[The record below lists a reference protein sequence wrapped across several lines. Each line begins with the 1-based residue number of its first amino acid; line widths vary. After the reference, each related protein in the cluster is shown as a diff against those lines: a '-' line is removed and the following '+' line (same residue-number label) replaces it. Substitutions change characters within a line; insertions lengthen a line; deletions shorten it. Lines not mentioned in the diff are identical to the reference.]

1 MPFFY
6 FSEKLKRNFVT
17 LIMATVEGENSELS
31 CPICLGK
38 FNNPK
43 KLPCLHTFCELC
55 IQSYVQVQKTATEEE
70 NTGFFRCPLCRLETG
85 FTNLSGIEWSQKLP
99 NDYLITSLLDRISN
113 DSKPKEIFCEPC
125 KYANEKHV
133 ATYLCK
139 DCKECMC
146 DQCYNYSHK
155 RKRDNN
161 MHSVSSI
168 TPDTD
173 MKPLEMDE
181 PCPIHMNKVL
191 EVFCF
196 DHRKIC
202 CSICFAAQHRNCDNV
217 KSLDDIAM
225 NEEESIDVDDF
236 VYKISLAEESTS
248 TALNEANEKLTH
260 FDDDKKLMMQSL
272 ADIIAKTKSHLDT
285 LHEELKGSIEK
296 TFSNTEQSQQ
306 FGIECMTA
314 FQKML
319 IHSQKINEAVEEHGS
334 EKQKFV
340 TMETTK
346 MAIEKHFE
354 RLRLAFNLSE
364 TSTHYV
370 LDFEDNLKNVQSWS
384 KLATLNSQ
392 QSDDPLADMNE
403 TLCSLGC
410 FKDYTV
416 FQHSF
421 SLEHTIQI
429 CPPCLLPKSQSK
441 WKIKCQLMNN
451 NLSIYLNCVSNDNS
465 DWPLGVSVE
474 LSLVNQVDRKND
486 IVRTFNHLFT
496 KVGESRGY
504 KSFID
509 LQSLKST
516 EKGYTSNGWFKI
528 KVRLW

>member
-1 MPFFY
+1 
-6 FSEKLKRNFVT
+6 
-17 LIMATVEGENSELS
+17 MATVEGENSELS

-55 IQSYVQVQKTATEEE
+55 IQSYVQVQKSATEEK
-70 NTGFFRCPLCRLETG
+70 NIGFFRCPLCRFETD

-99 NDYLITSLLDRISN
+99 NDYLITSILDRKSN
-113 DSKPKEIFCEPC
+113 DSNPKEIFCEPC
-125 KYANEKHV
+125 KYANEKNI
-133 ATYLCK
+133 ATYLCR
-139 DCKECMC
+139 DCKEWMC

-155 RKRDNN
+155 RKRNNN

-173 MKPLEMDE
+173 LKPLEMDE
-181 PCPIHMNKVL
+181 PCPIHINKVL

-196 DHRKIC
+196 DHRNIC
-202 CSICFAAQHRNCDNV
+202 CSICFATEHRTCDTV
-217 KSLDDIAM
+217 KSLDEIAM
-225 NEEESIDVDDF
+225 NEEESIDVDGF
-236 VYKISLAEESTS
+236 VYTISYAEDSTS
-248 TALNEANEKLTH
+248 TAHNEANEKLTH
-260 FDDDKKLMMQSL
+260 IDDDKKLMLQSL

-306 FGIECMTA
+306 FGIECMAA

-319 IHSQKINEAVEEHGS
+319 IHSQKIAEAVEEHGS

-354 RLRLAFNLSE
+354 RLRLAFNFSE
-364 TSTHYV
+364 TSRHYV

-384 KLATLNSQ
+384 KLASLNSR
-392 QSDDPLADMNE
+392 QSDDPLADINE
-403 TLCSLGC
+403 ALCLIGC

-421 SLEHTIQI
+421 SLEHTVQV
-429 CPPCLLPKSQSK
+429 CPPFLLPKSQSK
-441 WKIKCQLMNN
+441 WNIKCQLMNN
-451 NLSIYLNCVSNDNS
+451 NLGIYLNCVSNENS
-465 DWPLGVSVE
+465 DWPLDVSAE
-474 LSLVNQVDRKND
+474 LSLINQADREKN
-486 IVRTFNHLFT
+486 IVKTFHQLFT
-496 KVGESRGY
+496 KGEPDWGY
-504 KSFID
+504 KSFIE
-509 LQSLKST
+509 LQSLRSA